1 MINVMYCGNSKVFD
15 GLLISLL
22 SMVKN
27 TKEPVHAYVLT
38 MDLTDVDEKFTP
50 INEQQIKYL
59 DTMVKEY
66 NSSSLVTSIDVA
78 ELFKQEM
85 GQNKN
90 MFSMYTPYCMLR
102 LFADMISDVPDK
114 IIYLDTDTVCKG
126 DIKELYEIDVNEY
139 EFGAALDYLG
149 RFFMRYKAKKYTNS
163 GVLLLNMKMIRK
175 TGLFKKCRDLCQ
187 NKKLGFP
194 DQDALNMLAT
204 KKLIL
209 NEKFNRQRK
218 AKDNTVIQHFCN
230 GVTFR
235 YVIPTLYK
243 IKPWHVEKVR
253 NVLKIHIYDDIL
265 DEYQT
270 RIKEFNN

>member
-50 INEQQIKYL
+50 INEKQIKYL
-59 DTMVKEY
+59 DNMVKEY
-66 NSSSLVTSIDVA
+66 NSNSLVTSVDVA
-78 ELFKQEM
+78 GLFKQEM

-102 LFADMISDVPDK
+102 LFADMISDIPEK

-126 DIKELYEIDVNEY
+126 DIKELYEVDVSEY

-163 GVLLLNMKMIRK
+163 GVLLLNMEMIRK

-194 DQDALNMLAT
+194 DQDALNMMAT

-209 NEKFNRQRK
+209 DEKFNRQRK
-218 AKDNTVIQHFCN
+218 AKDNTIIQHFCN